1 MMSGDIMVLA
11 HGLVVKFREYF
22 DKVVKALENIDIAS
36 NVYIEI
42 FATSPRI
49 ALAIGEKYFFRAEN
63 YLATTTLLIE
73 NGDTTIVKIITAGG
87 RRGLLDLF
95 DWGSARDYAYIIA
108 DELSKALGKKYE
120 VIMNIDYLDKS
131 KSSLMHNINIR

>member
-1 MMSGDIMVLA
+1 MMSGDAMVLA
-11 HGLVVKFREYF
+11 HGLVVRFQEYF

-49 ALAIGEKYFFRAEN
+49 AVAIGEKYFFRAEN
-63 YLATTTLLIE
+63 YLAATTLLIE

-87 RRGLLDLF
+87 RRGPLDLF

-120 VIMNIDYLDKS
+120 VIKNIDYLDKS